1 MSLRLLVRPEAES
14 DIREI
19 VRWYED
25 RHIGLGWQFVED
37 VGESIGRA
45 LRNPKAYR
53 LMRREPHVRRILTR
67 RFPYRIF
74 YLLREDALVVFAVI
88 HGKREETNWSGR
100 V

>member
-1 MSLRLLVRPEAES
+1 MSLRLLVRPEAEA

-19 VRWYED
+19 IRWYEA
-25 RHIGLGWQFVED
+25 RQGGLGSRFVEE
-37 VGESIGRA
+37 VSESIGRA

-74 YLLREDALVVFAVI
+74 YLLREDVLVVFAVI
-88 HGKREETNWSGR
+88 HGKREETNWSER